1 MPGFL
6 CTRMAPI
13 IISLSRPSR
22 RRVPIYSIATPL
34 LLLAWSRALTYYP
47 NLTLPLAYYH
57 STQLSVVSCHPFH
70 HYHKERPLLVFTRP
84 HFSMPQ
90 WAGAGVQTLWAQST
104 TATFVILKPQQWV
117 STPYVDHRD
126 WPSLAGWRNQSVLQV
141 HQSGGEK
148 HKKVRA
154 LRFRVSRA
162 LLIVT
167 WHIWTPTKSTTK
179 QRAPELRKT
188 LF

>member
-1 MPGFL
+1 MPAFL

-22 RRVPIYSIATPL
+22 RCVPIYSIATPL

-57 STQLSVVSCHPFH
+57 STQLSVVSWHPFH
-70 HYHKERPLLVFTRP
+70 HYHKERRLLIFTRP
-84 HFSMPQ
+84 YFSMPQ
-90 WAGAGVQTLWAQST
+90 WAGLQTQRAECM
-104 TATFVILKPQQWV
+104 TATFTILKPQRWV
-117 STPYVDHRD
+117 STPCVDHRD
-126 WPSLAGWRNQSVLQV
+126 WPSLVGWRNQSVLQV

-167 WHIWTPTKSTTK
+167 WHIWMPTKSTTK
-179 QRAPELRKT
+179 QRAPELRNT